1 VRSSLASR
9 ASTHHTADKG
19 WKKKRISRIEL
30 LQAEAF
36 QKLPWLVH
44 GFSTR
49 TGLDKWDSSAAV
61 SNQRAIADALDAA
74 KMPLILLRQV
84 HSDLVRIVSA
94 APPEKL
100 SGDAIA
106 TRTKGL
112 LLSVQTADCVP
123 ILLADKKNRAVAA
136 IHAGWRGTLARIAA
150 KTLGR
155 MRAEFGT
162 SPENVIAAIGPSI
175 GRCCYEV
182 GPEIAQQFAAQ
193 FERAADWFDG
203 PFARLAE
210 NIEPNPLPWLNMMPP
225 GHQPDPERV
234 NLDLKAANRSQL
246 EDAGVSAKSI
256 TVSSLCTKCRSDLFF
271 SYRREGSGTGRML
284 AVIGIRE

>member
-1 VRSSLASR
+1 V
-9 ASTHHTADKG
+9 G
-19 WKKKRISRIEL
+19 WKKQRFNRIEL
-30 LQAEAF
+30 FQAEAF
-36 QKLPWLVH
+36 QKQPWLVH

-49 TGLDKWDSSAAV
+49 AGLDKWDSSAAV
-61 SNQRAIADALDAA
+61 VSNQRAIANALDAA
-74 KMPLILLRQV
+74 KMPLISLRQV
-84 HSDLVRIVSA
+84 HSDIVQIASA
-94 APPEKL
+94 APPEKI

-106 TRTKGL
+106 TPTPGL

-123 ILLADKKNRAVAA
+123 ILLADKKNRVVAA
-136 IHAGWRGTLARIAA
+136 IHAGWRGTLARIAP

-162 SPENVIAAIGPSI
+162 RPENVIAAIGPSI

-234 NLDLKAANRSQL
+234 NLDLKAGNRWQL
-246 EDAGVSAKSI
+246 EDAGVPRKSI
-256 TVSSLCTKCRSDLFF
+256 SVSSLCTKCRGDLFF

-284 AVIGIRE
+284 AVIGARK